1 MVICVGGARNVLKR
15 VCTDHCTGNVE
26 GSKMRERIAE
36 AKGFSISKM
45 RRSRSEL
52 NGLPTGPGVCV
63 FHHERLPAPN
73 TG

>member
-36 AKGFSISKM
+36 AKGFSI
-45 RRSRSEL
+45 
-52 NGLPTGPGVCV
+52 
-63 FHHERLPAPN
+63 
-73 TG
+73 